1 MRRWSLW
8 STGRTIGRLNA
19 LGPAFRRCEQM
30 SGVQVQGE
38 ACGIMERPMPGD
50 SSNER
55 TDLTL
60 YARMR
65 SDPTKRNMFLLL
77 CFKSITPLRGCCS
90 SEPGWIPICCSA
102 ARTMIAGRQA
112 GHLLGHPCSLSISCP
127 RSAPTSS
134 PVSPDPCQHPRRS
147 HPASARR
154 SASIRP
160 PWKRRSTPPRGSPM
174 TLMVRPRSPLG

>member
-1 MRRWSLW
+1 
-8 STGRTIGRLNA
+8 
-19 LGPAFRRCEQM
+19 
-30 SGVQVQGE
+30 
-38 ACGIMERPMPGD
+38 MPGD

-102 ARTMIAGRQA
+102 ARAVIAGRQA
-112 GHLLGHPCSLSISCP
+112 GHLLGASMFVIYILSK
-127 RSAPTSS
+127 
-134 PVSPDPCQHPRRS
+134 
-147 HPASARR
+147 
-154 SASIRP
+154 IRTY
-160 PWKRRSTPPRGSPM
+160 KLYR
-174 TLMVRPRSPLG
+174 